1 MNCEGCG
8 SEKHTVWHEAGQG
21 IEWCAEPSGCNT
33 DDYTEG
39 FLKQLLQ
46 DYRMLE
52 RKVDDEDPYFVT
64 PIHRSHQEAREW
76 VEMKLT
82 SYIEHMYE
90 RMGY

>member
-46 DYRMLE
+46 DYQMLE
-52 RKVDDEDPYFVT
+52 RKVDDEEPHFVT
-64 PIHRSHQEAREW
+64 PIHVSHKEAREW
-76 VEMKLT
+76 VEEKLKL
-82 SYIEHMYE
+82 YLE
-90 RMGY
+90 RMAECNGY